1 VPGPPLGFAALTHLP
16 GHLRWRTYW
25 SDLYRFGDPIRP
37 PANWVQASRGC
48 ADPTWMRT
56 SVQVMFLVILVAVS
70 TIFAFYLEVRR
81 GAEDDRFIKWLK
93 TERKDDW
100 DALTR
105 PDRLLTIRAVEIL
118 RRGTLADDTEFHV
131 RYQLTRHGT
140 RFATAMSVAGTGI
153 ALLVLGTVFFDWNW

>member
-1 VPGPPLGFAALTHLP
+1 
-16 GHLRWRTYW
+16 
-25 SDLYRFGDPIRP
+25 
-37 PANWVQASRGC
+37 
-48 ADPTWMRT
+48 MRT

-70 TIFAFYLEVRR
+70 TILAFYLEVRR